1 MINAHAK
8 EMSALAKK
16 KKNENKKPKVDE
28 KNSF

>member
-8 EMSALAKK
+8 EMSALAK